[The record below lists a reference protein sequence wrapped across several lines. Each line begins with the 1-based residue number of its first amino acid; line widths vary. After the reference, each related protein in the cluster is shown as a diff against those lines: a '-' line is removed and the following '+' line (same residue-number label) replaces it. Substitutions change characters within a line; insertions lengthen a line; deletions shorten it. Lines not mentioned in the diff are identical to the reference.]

1 MTDQL
6 SPADQASVRSI
17 VQGLENAWNSADGAA
32 YAAAMADDADFVNV
46 RAEHIK
52 GREAIAAGHTGIF
65 RTIYAG
71 SRNRL
76 TLDSARLLREDVA
89 LVHVRAVMEAPT
101 GPLAGTN
108 EALFSMVLTR
118 AGHGWEIVS
127 FHNTLRPRETA
138 AHR

>member
-17 VQGLENAWNSADGAA
+17 VQGLENAWNTADGEA

-101 GPLAGTN
+101 GPLAVGISFPSITPC
-108 EALFSMVLTR
+108 VLAR
-118 AGHGWEIVS
+118 
-127 FHNTLRPRETA
+127 RPRFASTSR
-138 AHR
+138 HQS